1 MTKDVYPTRCALT
14 GAPHDRNFDGVS
26 LLPVLLGEGS
36 VDPERTM
43 IWVRREGGPH
53 GGQEYYTIRRG
64 RWKLVQNGPFE
75 PLRLYNL
82 DDDPGEGAHLPEDHE
97 KYRELFAAL
106 RDHVLRAAPCR
117 GNAGNLAERQRGTV
131 TSEIDASHPCQEVT
145 ARCRLPLSL
154 DNSYNTDLSRLRYCT
169 ASATW
174 CSVMSSLSSRS
185 ARVRAMRRILSYARA
200 LRPRALRARSNSDL
214 LASFSL
220 Q

>member
-1 MTKDVYPTRCALT
+1 MLSSTRQWSQSGNSGPLNGGKQDTLEGGIRSPMFVVWSEKTTSGQHSDAPTMTKDVYPTRCALT

-43 IWVRREGGPH
+43 IWVGREGGPH

-64 RWKLVQNGPFE
+64 RWKLVQKGPFE

-106 RDHVLRAAPCR
+106 RDHVLRALPW
-117 GNAGNLAERQRGTV
+117 QRRELG
-131 TSEIDASHPCQEVT
+131 
-145 ARCRLPLSL
+145 
-154 DNSYNTDLSRLRYCT
+154 
-169 ASATW
+169 
-174 CSVMSSLSSRS
+174 
-185 ARVRAMRRILSYARA
+185 
-200 LRPRALRARSNSDL
+200 
-214 LASFSL
+214 
-220 Q
+220 